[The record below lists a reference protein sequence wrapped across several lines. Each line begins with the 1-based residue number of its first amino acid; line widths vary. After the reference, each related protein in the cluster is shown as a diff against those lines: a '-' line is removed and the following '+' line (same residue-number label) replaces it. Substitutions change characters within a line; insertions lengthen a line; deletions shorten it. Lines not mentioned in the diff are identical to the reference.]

1 MHHRSDRWRRSF
13 RAPSLL
19 VTAAIVLAAHDA
31 PVLGATEPDDAARQF
46 EAEAARLE
54 AANDATQEAWRT
66 QDGLVQDLL
75 ADAADLERAY
85 GDPDAT
91 VAELR
96 ALEDRYEAAL
106 AAAYRQ
112 AKTTIANRRRVY
124 DQMDKLAALGRRIES
139 ERRAVLDAPMPG
151 GLWRFEIPG
160 ANLVGIMKLEMNGG
174 SVSGTYR
181 LSNGG
186 RGTVSGSYG
195 GGQLE
200 LTRFDSGGSGR
211 DAVLRAAVDEQAGTL
226 DGEWVRFELGAG
238 EPGSGRWHA
247 ERVSDESALE
257 ELEQ

>member
-1 MHHRSDRWRRSF
+1 
-13 RAPSLL
+13 L
-19 VTAAIVLAAHDA
+19 VLAPPLLALTIGGA
-31 PVLGATEPDDAARQF
+31 PVLGATEPGDAAREF
-46 EAEAARLE
+46 EAEAAKLE
-54 AANDATQEAWRT
+54 AVNDATQEAWRT

-85 GDPDAT
+85 GDPDASA
-91 VAELR
+91 AELR

-106 AAAYRQ
+106 GSAYKQ
-112 AKTTIANRRRVY
+112 AKATIANRRRVY
-124 DQMDKLAALGRRIES
+124 DQMDKLAALGRRIEA
-139 ERRAVLDAPMPG
+139 ERRAILDAPMPG

-160 ANLVGIMKLEMNGG
+160 AGLVGILKLAVNGG

-186 RGTVSGSYG
+186 RGTVTGSYG

-200 LTRFDSGGSGR
+200 LTRYDTGSGR
-211 DAVLRAAVDEQAGTL
+211 DAVLRAEIDEQAGTL

-238 EPGSGRWHA
+238 QPGSGRWHA
-247 ERVSDESALE
+247 ERVSDEAALE

>member
-1 MHHRSDRWRRSF
+1 M
-13 RAPSLL
+13 RALSASASIALSLYC
-19 VTAAIVLAAHDA
+19 A
-31 PVLGATEPDDAARQF
+31 PVLGATEPGDAAREF
-46 EAEAARLE
+46 EAEAAKLE
-54 AANDATQEAWRT
+54 AANDATQDAWRT
-66 QDGLVQDLL
+66 QDGMVQDLL

-91 VAELR
+91 ASELR

-106 AAAYRQ
+106 GAAYRQ
-112 AKTTIANRRRVY
+112 AKTTIAARRRVY
-124 DQMDKLAALGRRIES
+124 DQMDKLAGLGRRIEA

-160 ANLVGIMKLEMNGG
+160 ADLVGILKLEVSGG
-174 SVSGTYR
+174 GVSGTYR

-211 DAVLRAAVDEQAGTL
+211 DAVLRAEIDEQAGTL

-238 EPGSGRWHA
+238 QPGSGRWHA

-257 ELEQ
+257 ELEP